1 MTTMMPEPKLFTK
14 VETFRGVEMETIYR
28 QGKVPV
34 DPKDENR
41 DAGGPGMNSM
51 GMGVCPELNP
61 RTYECAPGII
71 CEQDVAVKMRDG
83 VTIYVD
89 IYRPKDKTNIPVII
103 SWSFYGKRPGD
114 GMSEWELHL
123 VRYPSLQSLNLQ
135 ILFTGATKTMQLL
148 M

>member
-61 RTYECAPGII
+61 RTYVPCFRA
-71 CEQDVAVKMRDG
+71 CLRANSKA
-83 VTIYVD
+83 
-89 IYRPKDKTNIPVII
+89 
-103 SWSFYGKRPGD
+103 S
-114 GMSEWELHL
+114 
-123 VRYPSLQSLNLQ
+123 
-135 ILFTGATKTMQLL
+135 A
-148 M
+148 